1 METNEELL
9 AQVDGL
15 VQSRSFVALRELLSE
30 LNPADLAELFN
41 EMDALQVPL
50 VFRILPKDL
59 AGDTFAYM
67 ETDTQRLLI
76 KSFSDVEL
84 KEIINDLWL
93 DDTVDIIE
101 EMPANVVARILQS
114 ANPSLRR
121 QINELLK
128 YPEDSAGSIMTVEYV
143 SLNKNLTV
151 GQCFEKIRRE
161 GINKETVYT
170 CYVTE
175 KRKLIG
181 TVSVKDLLLAEQ
193 DISVSEIMETNLI
206 SINAYEDKEIVAQMF
221 SKYDVL
227 ALPVVDH
234 DDRIIGIVTVDDA
247 MDVMEDEATE
257 DIERMAAI
265 TSSDKAYL
273 KTGVFSIWKTRIPW
287 LVLLMLSA
295 TFTGIILNSFEES
308 LSVFPVLISFI
319 PMLMGTGG
327 NAGGQSSA
335 TVIRG
340 MAVGEIE
347 LSDILRVLWKELRV
361 AILCGVTVAVVGY
374 LKLFFIDNMIF
385 GLDVSYPEMAVV
397 SLTLMVTVVA
407 AKIVGCALPII
418 AKAVHLDPAV
428 MAGPF
433 ITTIVDV
440 LSLVV
445 YFFIAMRVLSF

>member
-15 VQSRSFVALRELLSE
+15 VKSRSFVALRELLSE

-67 ETDTQRLLI
+67 ETDTQQLLI

>member
-9 AQVDGL
+9 SQVDEL
-15 VQSRSFVALRELLSE
+15 VKSRSFVALRELLSE

-67 ETDTQRLLI
+67 ESDTQQLLI

-308 LSVFPVLISFI
+308 LSVFPILISFI

-397 SLTLMVTVVA
+397 SLTLMVTVVV

>member
-234 DDRIIGIVTVDDA
+234 DDRIIGIVTGDDA

-308 LSVFPVLISFI
+308 LSIFPVLISFI